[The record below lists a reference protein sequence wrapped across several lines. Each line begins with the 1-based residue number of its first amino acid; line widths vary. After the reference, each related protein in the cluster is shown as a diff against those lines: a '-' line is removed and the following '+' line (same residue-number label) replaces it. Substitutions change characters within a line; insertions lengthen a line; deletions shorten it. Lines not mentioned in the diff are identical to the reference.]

1 MFASP
6 SRTGDSV
13 GTQNISRFRRR
24 AEEERAKAAKAIDP
38 RQASQCLELAA
49 KYEAVAQAYEGL
61 GS

>member
-1 MFASP
+1 M
-6 SRTGDSV
+6 